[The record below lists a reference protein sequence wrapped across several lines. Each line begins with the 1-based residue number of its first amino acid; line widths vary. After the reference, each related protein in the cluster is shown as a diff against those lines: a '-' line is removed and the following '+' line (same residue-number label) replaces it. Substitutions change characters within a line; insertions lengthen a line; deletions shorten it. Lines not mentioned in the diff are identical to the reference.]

1 MFPFPAELL
10 VVVFGLAAA
19 MSWGTGDFSGGIATR
34 KTSVYIV
41 VMITQ
46 FIGFFLLVTTGHIT
60 SEPFP
65 LKIAYLWALLVGIF
79 GNVGILSLYKGLSS
93 GKMGLVAPVS
103 AVVAVL
109 VPVIYSLF
117 TEGLPAF
124 HKILGFSIAL
134 VGVWLVSSSSSM
146 SKINTGDLKLPFL
159 AGLGFGLAYISI
171 SNFSGVSI
179 FWTLAVAKIE
189 GAIILLIFLLS
200 KGNLSMP
207 ARKVALPI
215 LIAGIGDTAG
225 SIFFTAASQVGR
237 LDIATVTSALY
248 PAGTVLLSWIVLGEY
263 LSSRQWMGVLMA
275 LFSVILLSI

>member
-65 LKIAYLWALLVGIF
+65 LKIDYLWALLVGIF

-93 GKMGLVAPVS
+93 GKMRLVAPVS

-117 TEGLPAF
+117 SEGLPEF
-124 HKILGFSIAL
+124 HKVLGFGIAL
-134 VGVWLVSSSSSM
+134 AGVWLVSSSSLA
-146 SKINTGDLKLPFL
+146 KINTGDLKLPFL
-159 AGLGFGLAYISI
+159 AGLGFGLVYISI
-171 SNFSGVSI
+171 GNFSGVSI

-189 GAIILLIFLLS
+189 GATILLLFLLS
-200 KGNLSMP
+200 KGNLCIP
-207 ARKVALPI
+207 AKKVALPI

-263 LSSRQWMGVLMA
+263 LSSRQWMGVFMA
-275 LFSVILLSI
+275 LFSVILLSV